1 MKKYTLSISSSKKNI
16 ILVEDMLIE
25 VNKAF
30 HLDEDKFQRF
40 QIAVSEM
47 IINAIV
53 HGNKEQADKKV
64 LISIEFDERKITV
77 FVTDE
82 GNGFDIDTVPD
93 PTIEENISKISGRGL
108 FIIRSLVDEFS
119 YKHTDKGSTFTLS
132 MFK

>member
-1 MKKYTLSISSSKKNI
+1 MNKYTLSISSSKKNI
-16 ILVEDMLIE
+16 NLVEDLLIE
-25 VNKAF
+25 ANKAF
-30 HLDEDKFQRF
+30 HLDENKFQRF

-53 HGNKEQADKKV
+53 HGNKEQAEKKV
-64 LISIEFDERKITV
+64 FISIEFDEQKITV

-93 PTIEENISKISGRGL
+93 PTIEENIPKISGRGL
-108 FIIRSLVDEFS
+108 FIVKSLVDEFS

-132 MFK
+132 MLK

>member
-16 ILVEDMLIE
+16 ILVEDLLIE
-25 VNKAF
+25 ANKAF

>member
-16 ILVEDMLIE
+16 ILVEDLLIE
-25 VNKAF
+25 ANKAF

-53 HGNKEQADKKV
+53 HGNKERADKKV
-64 LISIEFDERKITV
+64 LISIEFDEQKITV

-93 PTIEENISKISGRGL
+93 PTIEENIPKISGRGL
-108 FIIRSLVDEFS
+108 FIVRSLVDEFS